1 MGRAYEVRKASIQ
14 KNGAVK
20 AKLYS
25 NYAKEIYL
33 AAKKGV
39 PELESNINL
48 KHLVEK
54 AKKEQVPMD
63 IIKRAIDKAKGAG
76 GEDYTEVIYEGF
88 GPGASTF
95 IIKTLTDN
103 VNRTVGEIRA
113 AFNKVHKSLGVTN
126 SVSYNYDYLAIIS
139 FKSNEEEKIFEELL
153 NAGIEILD
161 LESNDGE
168 ITITANPKDIN
179 KVKEELDKIIPGIQY
194 TYDEVGMFAK
204 EEVTLTGEDKE
215 IYDKLYN
222 LLDAIDDVSAIYT
235 NVKLD

>member
-39 PELESNINL
+39 PELESNITL

-63 IIKRAIDKAKGAG
+63 IIKRAIDKAKGTG

-126 SVSYNYDYLAIIS
+126 SVAYNYDYLAIIS
-139 FKSNEEEKIFEELL
+139 FKSNEEEKIFDHLL
-153 NAGIEILD
+153 NKGIELID
-161 LESNDGE
+161 IETVDDE

-179 KVKEELDKIIPGIQY
+179 KIKEELEKLIPGITY
-194 TYDEVGMFAK
+194 TYDEVGNYPK
-204 EEVTLTGEDKE
+204 EQITLEGEDKE
-215 IYDKLYN
+215 VFDKLYN
-222 LLDAIDDVSAIYT
+222 LLDNIDDVTAIYT

>member
-39 PELESNINL
+39 PELESNITL

-63 IIKRAIDKAKGAG
+63 IIKRAIDKAKGPG

-126 SVSYNYDYLAIIS
+126 SVAYNYDYLAIIS
-139 FKSNEEEKIFEELL
+139 FKSNEEEKIFDHLL
-153 NAGIEILD
+153 NEGIELID
-161 LESNDGE
+161 IETVDDE

-179 KVKEELDKIIPGIQY
+179 KIKEELEKLIPGITY
-194 TYDEVGMFAK
+194 TYDEVGNYPK
-204 EEVTLTGEDKE
+204 EQITLEGEDKE
-215 IYDKLYN
+215 VFDKLYN
-222 LLDAIDDVSAIYT
+222 LLDNIDDVTAIYT

>member
-39 PELESNINL
+39 PELESNVNL

-153 NAGIEILD
+153 NTGIEIID

-179 KVKEELDKIIPGIQY
+179 KVKEELEKIIPGIEY

-215 IYDKLYN
+215 VYDKLYG

>member
-139 FKSNEEEKIFEELL
+139 FKSTEEEKIFEELL
-153 NAGIEILD
+153 NDGIEIID
-161 LESNDGE
+161 LESSDGE

-179 KVKEELDKIIPGIQY
+179 KVKEELEKIIPGIEY

-215 IYDKLYN
+215 VYDKLYG